1 MRLFGIT
8 LIVRLLQRGPFR
20 IFRRSALPSL
30 LALLS
35 IASSACGL
43 FASRSGL
50 SSGYYLPL
58 TVQLRLAP
66 SVSAA
71 QLTYRDA
78 CGETRIL
85 SLADPLATT
94 LKRKTGLVFEKVV
107 TDSSHGTPVDGY
119 EDVGVGLL
127 DLELAVTR
135 KINRSYPATVAI
147 GLDFAYSDPSG
158 TVLYGKKLKSIGRG
172 EVEVTDSSCEV
183 RGLDRIAQE
192 AIDAVTDGMAT
203 QLGTSTKIR
212 DAAEARR
219 AGIAAPTAIAS
230 APPSPLAAPGGSG
243 EADSAAAAAPA
254 KAAPPAGSGEPA
266 ALIFR
271 VIIRDENRNQI
282 LHTGET
288 ISLEVEVKNEGPGE
302 AVGVEV
308 LVQGT
313 PELVE
318 QIPAVLPVG
327 TIAAG
332 EVKRVSLDGKIGT
345 VKEAMQAELLLG
357 LRSRSPTDQLP
368 SAKKFLVAM
377 MPHTAPE
384 AQAIPVDVDEIP
396 KRMGKLKQP
405 KAIGIAIGIGQF
417 RDSAFQ
423 RVKYAAHDAETV
435 ANYWQAVLG
444 IPPER
449 VRRLLDTHA
458 LKGDLVE
465 VFEEWLPKQADAAT
479 VVYLYISGRGT
490 VERATG
496 AVSVTP
502 FDGTATGNPRLYSLR
517 RLQEALLRLPIQRA
531 IVILDLSLEP
541 LPKTEASDRT
551 DSAPPVWEQESD
563 GKDKIMWMVGN
574 RTVQEA
580 HAYDL
585 GQHGLFTYELLK
597 GLAGAADFDKD
608 GTILTGELCAYA
620 KGQVVTIARE
630 QFGNEQEPI
639 CIPGPG
645 HGAKVRLQPVA
656 KLK

>member
-1 MRLFGIT
+1 M
-8 LIVRLLQRGPFR
+8 IVRLLHRGPLR

-30 LALLS
+30 VVLLS
-35 IASSACGL
+35 VASSACGL

-50 SSGYYLPL
+50 SNGYYLPL

-71 QLTYRDA
+71 QITYRDA
-78 CGETRIL
+78 CGETKTL
-85 SLADPLATT
+85 PLAGPLAAA

-107 TDSSHGTPVDGY
+107 TESSDGTPVDGY
-119 EDVGVGLL
+119 QDVEVGLVDL
-127 DLELAVTR
+127 DLAVTR
-135 KINRSYPATVAI
+135 KINRTYPATVAI
-147 GLDFAYSDPSG
+147 GLDFAYSDPNG

-172 EVEVTDSSCEV
+172 DVQVAESSCDV
-183 RGLDRIAQE
+183 GGLDRIAQD
-192 AIDAVTDGMAT
+192 AIDAVTDGMAK
-203 QLGTSTKIR
+203 QLGTATKIR

-219 AGIAAPTAIAS
+219 AGSAAPTATAS
-230 APPSPLAAPGGSG
+230 APPSPIAAPGGS
-243 EADSAAAAAPA
+243 EEPNSAATAAPA
-254 KAAPPAGSGEPA
+254 KPAPPAVSGDPA
-266 ALIFR
+266 ALMFR

-288 ISLEVEVKNEGPGE
+288 ISVEVEVKNEGPGE

-318 QIPAVLPVG
+318 QIPTVLPVG
-327 TIAAG
+327 NIAAG

-357 LRSRSPTDQLP
+357 LRSRSPSDQLP

-417 RDSAFQ
+417 RETAFQ

-444 IPPER
+444 IPAER
-449 VRRLLDTHA
+449 VRRLLDAHA
-458 LKGDLVE
+458 LKGDLAE
-465 VFEEWLPKQADAAT
+465 LFEEWLPKQIDPAT
-479 VVYLYISGRGT
+479 VVYLYISGRGI
-490 VERATG
+490 VDRATG
-496 AVSVTP
+496 AVSLMP
-502 FDGTATGNPRLYSLR
+502 FDGTATGSPRVYSLR
-517 RLQEALLRLPIQRA
+517 RLQEALVRLPIQRA

-541 LPKTEASDRT
+541 LPKTEASNRT
-551 DSAPPVWEQESD
+551 DSAPPLWEQESEA
-563 GKDKIMWMVGN
+563 KDKIMWMVGN

-580 HAYDL
+580 HAYDP

-608 GTILTGELCAYA
+608 GTVLTGELCAYA
-620 KGQVVTIARE
+620 KGQVVTMARE

-645 HGAKVRLQPVA
+645 HGAMVRLQPIA